1 MLNNYDYIKKLKSQ
15 TQKKKSI
22 TITIDENILDRL
34 SEIADQL
41 EVSKNQII
49 SDLSSAFVEDF
60 ENLNN
65 PKYYII
71 NSNNAY
77 MPEGHLHMLKG
88 NRASAWGDTKTA
100 IEALKPG
107 DYVFIYMN
115 EKGIV
120 GSGTVKSNRI
130 TNDYSFVKC
139 YDNEEGTEYAYDVW
153 DEYFVNVEFD
163 KKSLTVDEEGNYLID
178 EQNIVRASDYR
189 EKVSA
194 KPLNRTKINL
204 TEEEGLKLKELYL
217 GK

>member
-1 MLNNYDYIKKLKSQ
+1 MVNNYEYIKKLKNQ

-22 TITIDENILDRL
+22 TITIDEKVLDDL

-41 EVSKNQII
+41 EISKNQII
-49 SDLSSAFVEDF
+49 SDISSAFVQDF
-60 ENLNN
+60 ENISQ
-65 PKYYII
+65 PEYYII
-71 NSNNAY
+71 NSNNFY

-88 NRASAWGDTKTA
+88 NRASAWGDTKSA

-120 GSGTVKSNRI
+120 GAGTVKSNCMV
-130 TNDYSFVKC
+130 NDYSLVKH
-139 YDNEEGTEYAYDVW
+139 YSDDRKEYFYDVW
-153 DEYFVNVEFD
+153 DEYFVNVEFE
-163 KKSLTVDEEGNYLID
+163 KKSLKLDEEGKYLID
-178 EQNIVRASDYR
+178 EQNIIKASDYR

-194 KPLNRTKINL
+194 KPLNRTKIHL
-204 TEEEGLKLKELYL
+204 TSEEGNKLKELYV

>member
-1 MLNNYDYIKKLKSQ
+1 MVNNYEYIKKLKNQ

-22 TITIDENILDRL
+22 TITIDENVLDNL

-41 EVSKNQII
+41 EISKNQII
-49 SDLSSAFVEDF
+49 SDISSAFVQDF
-60 ENLNN
+60 ENISQ
-65 PKYYII
+65 PEYYII

-88 NRASAWGDTKTA
+88 NRASAWGDTKSA

-120 GSGTVKSNRI
+120 GSGTVKSNHMI
-130 TNDYSFVKC
+130 NDYSLVKC
-139 YDNEEGTEYAYDVW
+139 YANDDGTEYTYDVW

-163 KKSLTVDEEGNYLID
+163 KKSLNVDEEGNYLID
-178 EQNIVRASDYR
+178 DQNIIRASDYR

-194 KPLNRTKINL
+194 KPLNRTKIHL
-204 TEEEGLKLKELYL
+204 TNEEGAKLKELYL